1 MHNISRENILL
12 NLFNTLNIWKRLS
25 HLPTYFILL
34 LLLLFLPCTLITL
47 WRDVGQL
54 GISLWWLFGSLF
66 RCSGTWMSKGPFGFF
81 SARRKRLVAILQT
94 VFSKVKHFACNFL
107 VKPWFMT
114 RCDGLTCLLIW
125 WRINIGR
132 WNGKKYLWNLSFSL
146 LDSDLNF
153 LQINL
158 LYLDL
163 IN

>member
-81 SARRKRLVAILQT
+81 SAWRKRLVAILQT
-94 VFSKVKHFACNFL
+94 GSL
-107 VKPWFMT
+107 VKSNISLVIFLSSRDLWRVAMVL
-114 RCDGLTCLLIW
+114 RVCWYDGELT
-125 WRINIGR
+125 
-132 WNGKKYLWNLSFSL
+132 
-146 LDSDLNF
+146 LDAEMEKSIYEIF
-153 LQINL
+153 LFPYWIP
-158 LYLDL
+158 
-163 IN
+163 I